1 MGPLRAARLRDK
13 ETPVPTALN
22 ARAMIRRNVMQH
34 MAARAPDAHAATAE
48 TYRCGNTRAW
58 CSSKAQ
64 PTVGPE
70 WYLRLRDAMFQ

>member
-1 MGPLRAARLRDK
+1 
-13 ETPVPTALN
+13 
-22 ARAMIRRNVMQH
+22 MIRRNVMQH
-34 MAARAPDAHAATAE
+34 MAARHPMRTPRLLKLTGAATPE
-48 TYRCGNTRAW
+48 AW